1 MRGFAKTFLS
11 SLLSGLLISTSAAQS
26 TKTGTAVSTDSAIS
40 RGVELAT
47 AGKCPE
53 ALAVLA
59 NQWEKAASRDLRLR
73 AGISTVRCAIKLD
86 QLNLAEGVLYRLN
99 KDYPV
104 DPDVL
109 FLSVHAYSDLSAR
122 SSQILATSA
131 PDSLQAR
138 ELYAEALET
147 QQQWDD
153 AAAVYRKLLVSFP
166 NEPGIHFRLGRIL
179 LSRPN
184 PPADVA
190 AQAKKEFEA
199 ELAIDPRN
207 AAAEFVLGE
216 LARQAQQW
224 DEAIRHFT
232 RATDLDAGFA
242 DAFVSLGS
250 VLESAGKYAEAVEPL
265 EKAVKLQPQNP
276 IAHFALAN
284 ALNRTGRRDEAQ
296 REFAIHRQLTQK
308 HDANALPA
316 KPQAQTPE

>member
-1 MRGFAKTFLS
+1 MRGFAKISLS
-11 SLLSGLLISTSAAQS
+11 LFLSGLLISTAAAQS
-26 TKTGTAVSTDSAIS
+26 KTGASSAADSEIS
-40 RGVELAT
+40 RGVALAT
-47 AGKCPE
+47 AGRCPE
-53 ALAVLA
+53 ALAVLT
-59 NQWEKAASRDLRLR
+59 NQWEKTSNRDLKLR
-73 AGISTVRCAIKLD
+73 AGTSTVRCAIKLD

-99 KDYPV
+99 RDYPV

-153 AAAVYRKLLVSFP
+153 AVAVYKKLLVSFP

-190 AQAKKEFEA
+190 EQAKKEFEA
-199 ELAIDPRN
+199 ELAIDPKN

-216 LARQAQQW
+216 LARQSQQW

-232 RATDLDAGFA
+232 RATELDAGFA

-250 VLESAGKYAEAVEPL
+250 ALESAGKYAEAVAPL
-265 EKAVKLQPQNP
+265 DKAVKLQPQNP

-284 ALNRTGRRDEAQ
+284 ALNRSGKREEAQ
-296 REFAIHRQLTQK
+296 REFAIHRQLTQR
-308 HDANALPA
+308 HDASAAPSA
-316 KPQAQTPE
+316 PQTQTPE

>member
-1 MRGFAKTFLS
+1 LRGFTKISLFFFLP
-11 SLLSGLLISTSAAQS
+11 GLLISTCAAQTQKAGAAS
-26 TKTGTAVSTDSAIS
+26 SADSEIA
-40 RGVELAT
+40 RGVALAT
-47 AGKCPE
+47 AGRCPE
-53 ALAVLA
+53 ALALLT
-59 NQWEKAASRDLRLR
+59 NQWEKTTSRDLRLR
-73 AGISTVRCAIKLD
+73 AGTSTVRCAIKMD

-99 KDYPV
+99 RDYPV

-153 AAAVYRKLLVSFP
+153 AAAVYKKLLVTFP
-166 NEPGIHFRLGRIL
+166 HEPGIHFRLGRIL

-190 AQAKKEFEA
+190 EQAKKEFDA
-199 ELAIDPRN
+199 ELAIDPKN

-224 DEAIRHFT
+224 DEAIRHYS
-232 RATDLDAGFA
+232 RATELDAGFS
-242 DAFVSLGS
+242 DAFVSLGTA
-250 VLESAGKYAEAVEPL
+250 LESAGKYAEAVAPL
-265 EKAVKLQPQNP
+265 ERAVKLQPQNP

-284 ALNRTGRRDEAQ
+284 ALNRSGKREEAQ
-296 REFAIHRQLTQK
+296 REFAIHRQLTQR
-308 HDANALPA
+308 HDTNALPSG
-316 KPQAQTPE
+316 PQTQTPE

>member
-1 MRGFAKTFLS
+1 LRGFAKIFLS
-11 SLLSGLLISTSAAQS
+11 LFLSGLLISTGAAQS
-26 TKTGTAVSTDSAIS
+26 KTSSASAIDS
-40 RGVELAT
+40 ELARGVALAT
-47 AGKCPE
+47 AGRCPE
-53 ALAVLA
+53 ALAVLT
-59 NQWEKAASRDLRLR
+59 NQWEKTTNRDLKLR
-73 AGISTVRCAIKLD
+73 AGTSTVRCAIKLD
-86 QLNLAEGVLYRLN
+86 QLNLSEGVLYRLN
-99 KDYPV
+99 RDYPV

-153 AAAVYRKLLVSFP
+153 AVAVYKKLLVSFP

-190 AQAKKEFEA
+190 EQAKKEFEA
-199 ELAIDPRN
+199 ELAIDPKN

-216 LARQAQQW
+216 LARQSQQW

-232 RATDLDAGFA
+232 RATELDAGFA

-250 VLESAGKYAEAVEPL
+250 ALESAGKYAEAVAPL
-265 EKAVKLQPQNP
+265 DKAVKLQPQNP

-284 ALNRTGRRDEAQ
+284 ALNRSGKREEAQ

-308 HDANALPA
+308 HDASAAPSA
-316 KPQAQTPE
+316 PQTQTPE

>member
-1 MRGFAKTFLS
+1 LRRFTNLFFCGYVS
-11 SLLSGLLISTSAAQS
+11 VLLISSAVAQKSS
-26 TKTGTAVSTDSAIS
+26 TGSSPDSQIAQ
-40 RGVELAT
+40 GVALAS
-47 AGKCPE
+47 AGRCQE
-53 ALAVLA
+53 ALAILPS
-59 NQWEKAASRDLRLR
+59 QWEKTSNRELRLR
-73 AGISTVRCAIKLD
+73 AGTSIVRCAIKLD
-86 QLNLAEGVLYRLN
+86 QLSLAEGTLFRLN
-99 KDYPV
+99 RDYPR

-122 SSQILATSA
+122 SSQILATTA
-131 PDSLQAR
+131 PESLQAR

-153 AAAVYRKLLVSFP
+153 AAAVYKKLLVSFP

-179 LSRPN
+179 LTRPN

-190 AQAKKEFEA
+190 EQAKKEFEA
-199 ELAIDPRN
+199 ELTIDPRN

-224 DEAIRHFT
+224 DDAIRHYR
-232 RATDLDAGFA
+232 RATELDAGFA

-250 VLESAGKYAEAVEPL
+250 ALESEGKYAEAVEPL
-265 EKAVKLQPQNP
+265 EKAVNLQPQNP

-284 ALNRTGRRDEAQ
+284 ALNRSGKHEEAQ

-308 HDANALPA
+308 HDANALPSA
-316 KPQAQTPE
+316 PQAPTPQ

>member
-1 MRGFAKTFLS
+1 MRGFTNLLFCGYLS
-11 SLLSGLLISTSAAQS
+11 VLLISSAMAQNS
-26 TKTGTAVSTDSAIS
+26 SGSSPDSEIA
-40 RGVELAT
+40 RGVALAS
-47 AGKCPE
+47 AGRCPE
-53 ALAVLA
+53 ALTALTI
-59 NQWEKAASRDLRLR
+59 QWEKTASRELRLR
-73 AGISTVRCAIKLD
+73 AGTSIVRCAIKLD
-86 QLNLAEGVLYRLN
+86 QLPLAEGTLYRLN
-99 KDYPV
+99 RDYPR

-122 SSQILATSA
+122 SSQILATTA

-179 LSRPN
+179 LTRPN

-190 AQAKKEFEA
+190 KQAKKEFEA

-216 LARQAQQW
+216 LARQGQQW
-224 DEAIRHFT
+224 DEAISHYR
-232 RATDLDAGFA
+232 RATELDAGFA

-250 VLESAGKYAEAVEPL
+250 ALESQGKFAEAVEPL
-265 EKAVKLQPQNP
+265 ERAVKLQPQNP

-284 ALNRTGRRDEAQ
+284 ALNRTGRREEAQ
-296 REFAIHRQLTQK
+296 REFAIHRELTQK
-308 HDANALPA
+308 HDADALPA
-316 KPQAQTPE
+316 APQAQTPQ

>member
-1 MRGFAKTFLS
+1 LRGFIKIFFS
-11 SLLSGLLISTSAAQS
+11 FFLSGLLISTCAAQ
-26 TKTGTAVSTDSAIS
+26 TGKTGASTATDSAIT
-40 RGVELAT
+40 RGVALAT

-53 ALAVLA
+53 ALTVLT
-59 NQWEKAASRDLRLR
+59 NQWEKTASRDLRLR

-99 KDYPV
+99 RDYPV

-153 AAAVYRKLLVSFP
+153 AVAVYKKLLVSFP

-190 AQAKKEFEA
+190 EQAKKEFEA
-199 ELAIDPRN
+199 ELAIDPKN

-216 LARQAQQW
+216 LARQAQQS

-232 RATDLDAGFA
+232 RATELDAGFA

-250 VLESAGKYAEAVEPL
+250 ALVSDGKYAEAVAPL

-284 ALNRTGRRDEAQ
+284 ALNRSGKREEAQ

-308 HDANALPA
+308 HDANAMPA
-316 KPQAQTPE
+316 PQTQTPE